1 MSEDESLS
9 DDLQPILWKWLIRLI
24 WVSSII
30 SVQIVE
36 FNRYLSGQSY
46 RPFFSLY
53 AGILLA
59 LVLRFVVSLL
69 AAGKRRIRPAT
80 RD

>member
-1 MSEDESLS
+1 MS

-30 SVQIVE
+30 FVQIVE
-36 FNRYLSGQSY
+36 FNRYLSGQTY

-59 LVLRFVVSLL
+59 LVLWFVVSLL
-69 AAGKRRIRPAT
+69 AARKRRIRPAT